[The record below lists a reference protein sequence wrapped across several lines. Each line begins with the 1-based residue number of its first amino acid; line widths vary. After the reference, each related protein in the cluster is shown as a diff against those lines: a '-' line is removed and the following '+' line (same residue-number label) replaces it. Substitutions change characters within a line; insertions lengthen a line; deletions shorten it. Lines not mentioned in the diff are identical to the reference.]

1 MLRKYELVSFI
12 GLILLL
18 LHVAVPA
25 ARAADVTL
33 SWNRN
38 SESTV
43 VGYKLH
49 YGNAS
54 RTYQT
59 ALSCGNNTTYTV
71 TGLGAGTYYF
81 ALTASDSA
89 GQESGYSNEVSKT
102 IAAAGC
108 TYAVAPTNRSL
119 LSTAQPAS
127 FTVTT
132 GSTCAWTAGTNASWM
147 TRTSAS
153 SITGSGTA
161 SFSVAA
167 NSGASDIGMALYVR

>member
-1 MLRKYELVSFI
+1 VLRKYELVSFI

-33 SWNRN
+33 SWDRN

-59 ALSCGNNTTYTV
+59 RSIPSPAWARGR
-71 TGLGAGTYYF
+71 
-81 ALTASDSA
+81 
-89 GQESGYSNEVSKT
+89 T
-102 IAAAGC
+102 IL
-108 TYAVAPTNRSL
+108 R
-119 LSTAQPAS
+119 
-127 FTVTT
+127 
-132 GSTCAWTAGTNASWM
+132 
-147 TRTSAS
+147 
-153 SITGSGTA
+153 
-161 SFSVAA
+161 
-167 NSGASDIGMALYVR
+167 